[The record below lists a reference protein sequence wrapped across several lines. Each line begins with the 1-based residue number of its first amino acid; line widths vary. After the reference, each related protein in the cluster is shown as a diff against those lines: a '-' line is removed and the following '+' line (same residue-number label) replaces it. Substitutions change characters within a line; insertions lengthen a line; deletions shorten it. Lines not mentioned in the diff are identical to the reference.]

1 LLFISK
7 SPFAPQPRLNHE
19 LRSPSMAKKLI
30 PKKKKP
36 TAKKSW
42 LKRMLWFL
50 GKTILAFF
58 LFSVSIV
65 VLYRF
70 VPVPVTVLQLS
81 RCVEQFDNE
90 KPIRLKK
97 DWVSLDEISN
107 KLQLAVVCAEDQKF
121 INHNGFDVA
130 AIEKAIEHNK
140 KGKRVRGASTISQQ
154 TAKNVF
160 LWQDRTW
167 LRKGLEVY
175 FTGLIELVWSKE
187 RIMEVYLNVIE
198 MGDGI
203 YGAEMA
209 SQIYFK
215 KSALE
220 LTAKEAALLASILP
234 SPRKYSATNPSLYV
248 RGRQSWII
256 TQMMHWGGKLDYEN
270 PPVHK

>member
-1 LLFISK
+1 
-7 SPFAPQPRLNHE
+7 
-19 LRSPSMAKKLI
+19 
-30 PKKKKP
+30 
-36 TAKKSW
+36 
-42 LKRMLWFL
+42 MLWFL

>member
-1 LLFISK
+1 MRAVFNLVFILFLISV
-7 SPFAPQPRLNHE
+7 AL
-19 LRSPSMAKKLI
+19 
-30 PKKKKP
+30 
-36 TAKKSW
+36 
-42 LKRMLWFL
+42 
-50 GKTILAFF
+50 
-58 LFSVSIV
+58 V

-70 VPVPVTVLQLS
+70 VPVPVTILQLT
-81 RCVEQFDNE
+81 RCVEQFNND

-107 KLQLAVVCAEDQKF
+107 KLQLAVVCTEDQKF
-121 INHNGFDVA
+121 LNHNGFDVE
-130 AIEKAIEHNK
+130 AIGNAIEHNR

-160 LWQDRTW
+160 LWQGRTW
-167 LRKGLEVY
+167 IRKGLEVY
-175 FTGLIELVWSKE
+175 FTALIELIWSKE

-220 LTAKEAALLASILP
+220 LSTAEAALLASILP
-234 SPRKYSATNPSLYV
+234 SPRKYPATNPSSFV
-248 RGRQSWII
+248 RGRQSWTM
-256 TQMMHWGGKLDYEN
+256 TQMTHWGGKLDYAN
-270 PPVHK
+270 PPKHK

>member
-1 LLFISK
+1 
-7 SPFAPQPRLNHE
+7 
-19 LRSPSMAKKLI
+19 MAKKLI

-121 INHNGFDVA
+121 IN
-130 AIEKAIEHNK
+130 
-140 KGKRVRGASTISQQ
+140 Q
-154 TAKNVF
+154 
-160 LWQDRTW
+160 
-167 LRKGLEVY
+167 
-175 FTGLIELVWSKE
+175 
-187 RIMEVYLNVIE
+187 
-198 MGDGI
+198 
-203 YGAEMA
+203 
-209 SQIYFK
+209 
-215 KSALE
+215 
-220 LTAKEAALLASILP
+220 
-234 SPRKYSATNPSLYV
+234 
-248 RGRQSWII
+248 WI
-256 TQMMHWGGKLDYEN
+256 
-270 PPVHK
+270 

>member
-1 LLFISK
+1 
-7 SPFAPQPRLNHE
+7 
-19 LRSPSMAKKLI
+19 MAKKLI